1 MPLKKKSFTIKDW
14 DVSDRP
20 REKLKSQ
27 GASYLSNAELFA
39 VLIGSGSSSE
49 SAVGLMKRIL
59 LSINNDLQK
68 FDQLP
73 IERLVEF
80 KGIGEV
86 KAIKLKAVVE
96 LSKRFQKQQPDK
108 TTVLNSSKIVYE
120 SIYMDLDTLPHEEF
134 WILYLNQS
142 NRLLEKYRLS
152 KGGIT
157 QTTVDLRLAYKRAFE
172 VGATGLILAHNHPSG
187 GLTPSSSDEQITRKF
202 KLAAASVDLRILDHL
217 IVSKKG
223 YFSFADEGLL

>member
-27 GASYLSNAELFA
+27 GASYLSNAELLA

-68 FDQLP
+68 FEQLP

-157 QTTVDLRLAYKRAFE
+157 QTTVDLRLAFKRAFE

-202 KLAAASVDLRILDHL
+202 KLAAASVDLRILDHI

>member
-108 TTVLNSSKIVYE
+108 TTVLNYSKIVYE

-157 QTTVDLRLAYKRAFE
+157 QTTVDLRLAFKRAFE

>member
-27 GASYLSNAELFA
+27 GASYLSNAELLA

-157 QTTVDLRLAYKRAFE
+157 QTTVDLRLAFKRAFE

>member
-157 QTTVDLRLAYKRAFE
+157 QTTVDLRLAFKRAFE

-187 GLTPSSSDEQITRKF
+187 GLTPSSSE
-202 KLAAASVDLRILDHL
+202 
-217 IVSKKG
+217 
-223 YFSFADEGLL
+223 

>member
-68 FDQLP
+68 FEQLP

-157 QTTVDLRLAYKRAFE
+157 QTTVDHRLAFKRAFE

-202 KLAAASVDLRILDHL
+202 KLAAASVDLRILDHI

>member
-39 VLIGSGSSSE
+39 VLIGSGSSRE

-59 LSINNDLQK
+59 LSINNDVQK

-157 QTTVDLRLAYKRAFE
+157 QTTVDLRLAFKRAFE

>member
-59 LSINNDLQK
+59 LSINNDVQK

-157 QTTVDLRLAYKRAFE
+157 QTTVDLRLAFKRAFE
-172 VGATGLILAHNHPSG
+172 VGATGLILANNHPSG

>member
-86 KAIKLKAVVE
+86 KAIKLKALVE

-157 QTTVDLRLAYKRAFE
+157 QTTVDLRLAFKRAFE

-202 KLAAASVDLRILDHL
+202 KLAAASVDLRILDHI

>member
-39 VLIGSGSSSE
+39 VLIGYGSSSE

-157 QTTVDLRLAYKRAFE
+157 QTTVDLRLAFKRAFE

>member
-1 MPLKKKSFTIKDW
+1 MPPIDQ
-14 DVSDRP
+14 
-20 REKLKSQ
+20 EKLKSQ
-27 GASYLSNAELFA
+27 DAYYLSNAELFA

-157 QTTVDLRLAYKRAFE
+157 QTTVDLRLAFKRAFE

-187 GLTPSSSDEQITRKF
+187 GLTPSGSDEQITRKF
-202 KLAAASVDLRILDHL
+202 KLAPASVDLRILDHL

-223 YFSFADEGLL
+223 YFSFTDEGLL

>member
-27 GASYLSNAELFA
+27 GSSYLSNAELFA

-96 LSKRFQKQQPDK
+96 LSKRFQKKQPDK
-108 TTVLNSSKIVYE
+108 TTVLNSSKKVYE

-157 QTTVDLRLAYKRAFE
+157 QTTVDLRLAFKRAFE

>member
-27 GASYLSNAELFA
+27 GASYLSNAELLA

-68 FDQLP
+68 FEQLP

-157 QTTVDLRLAYKRAFE
+157 QTTVDLRLAFKRAFE

>member
-1 MPLKKKSFTIKDW
+1 MPPIDQ
-14 DVSDRP
+14 
-20 REKLKSQ
+20 EKLKSQ
-27 GASYLSNAELFA
+27 DAYYLSNAELFA

-49 SAVGLMKRIL
+49 SAVALMKRIL
-59 LSINNDLQK
+59 LSVNNDLQK

-157 QTTVDLRLAYKRAFE
+157 QTTVDLRLAFKRAFE

>member
-27 GASYLSNAELFA
+27 GASYLSNAELLA

-157 QTTVDLRLAYKRAFE
+157 QTIVDLRLAFKRAFE

>member
-27 GASYLSNAELFA
+27 GASYLSNAELLA

-157 QTTVDLRLAYKRAFE
+157 QTTVDLRLAFKRAFE

-217 IVSKKG
+217 IV
-223 YFSFADEGLL
+223 

>member
-108 TTVLNSSKIVYE
+108 TTVLNSNKIVYE

-142 NRLLEKYRLS
+142 NRLLEKHRLS

-157 QTTVDLRLAYKRAFE
+157 QTTVDLRLAFKRAFE

>member
-59 LSINNDLQK
+59 LSINNDVQK

-157 QTTVDLRLAYKRAFE
+157 QTTVDLRLAFKRAFE

-187 GLTPSSSDEQITRKF
+187 GLTPSSSDEQITTKF

>member
-157 QTTVDLRLAYKRAFE
+157 QTTVDLRLAFKRAFE
-172 VGATGLILAHNHPSG
+172 VGATGLILAHNYPSG

-202 KLAAASVDLRILDHL
+202 KLAAASVDLRILDHI

>member
-157 QTTVDLRLAYKRAFE
+157 QTTVDLRLAFKRAFE

-202 KLAAASVDLRILDHL
+202 KLAAASVDLRILDHI

>member
-68 FDQLP
+68 FEQLP

-152 KGGIT
+152 KGDIT
-157 QTTVDLRLAYKRAFE
+157 QTTVDLRLAFKRAFE

>member
-120 SIYMDLDTLPHEEF
+120 SIYMDLDTLPQEEF

-157 QTTVDLRLAYKRAFE
+157 QTTVDLRLAFKRAFE

-202 KLAAASVDLRILDHL
+202 KLAAASVDLRILDHI

>member
-68 FDQLP
+68 FEQLP

-96 LSKRFQKQQPDK
+96 LSKRFQKKQPDK

-157 QTTVDLRLAYKRAFE
+157 QTTVDLRLAFKRAFE

>member
-14 DVSDRP
+14 DVSYRP

-27 GASYLSNAELFA
+27 GASYLSNAELLA

-157 QTTVDLRLAYKRAFE
+157 QTTVDLRLAFKRAFE

>member
-157 QTTVDLRLAYKRAFE
+157 QTTVDLRLAFKRAFE